1 MFVRVGSAHVFLSE
15 ARLTVLA
22 STSFSAQLRVTKGC
36 SQMERMER
44 TCSQVAV
51 LLHEKACQPLGSPT
65 AKGGGGPGR
74 VLRIM
79 DFYPIAGRQ
88 FSSLLVVASC

>member
-1 MFVRVGSAHVFLSE
+1 MFVRVGPAHVFLSE
-15 ARLTVLA
+15 ARLTFLA
-22 STSFSAQLRVTKGC
+22 STSFSAQLRGTKGC
-36 SQMERMER
+36 SQMERA
-44 TCSQVAV
+44 CSRVAV
-51 LLHEKACQPLGSPT
+51 LLCEKACQPLGSPT
-65 AKGGGGPGR
+65 AKGGAPRR

>member
-1 MFVRVGSAHVFLSE
+1 
-15 ARLTVLA
+15 
-22 STSFSAQLRVTKGC
+22 
-36 SQMERMER
+36 MERA
-44 TCSQVAV
+44 CSRVAV
-51 LLHEKACQPLGSPT
+51 LLCEKACQPLGSPT
-65 AKGGGGPGR
+65 AKGGAPRR